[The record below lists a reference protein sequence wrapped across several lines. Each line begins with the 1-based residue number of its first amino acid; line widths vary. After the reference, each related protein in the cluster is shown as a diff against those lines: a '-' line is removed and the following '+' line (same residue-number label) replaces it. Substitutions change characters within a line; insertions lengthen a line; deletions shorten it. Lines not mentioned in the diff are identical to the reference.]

1 MTEYLPLI
9 YDLAIIAI
17 LLYSILMCARRGLI
31 RSLVD
36 LAGYFLVIWLGQ
48 FFSEKLAQMAYDT
61 LLKQRVQSVLMER
74 ISESATGSE
83 LVTQIQA
90 AFRALPPPLDT
101 LVKNTDSQLF
111 TRFENSVSDTLESIV
126 DSVATGVVEPMAV
139 GFLRIVFFLLIFAVG
154 LFIVRRLSSL
164 LGGVNYLPLIG
175 PANRLLGG
183 VLGLAEGIVT
193 VLVLIL
199 VLNLILI
206 ISQGSAGFI
215 SEEIIGRTHLLRLF
229 FVKHPLIQ

>member
-36 LAGYFLVIWLGQ
+36 LAGYFLVLWLGQ
-48 FFSEKLAQMAYDT
+48 FFSEKLAQTAYDAI
-61 LLKQRVQSVLMER
+61 LKQRVQSVLMER
-74 ISESATGSE
+74 VSESATGSE

-111 TRFENSVSDTLESIV
+111 TRFENSVSDTLESVV

-164 LGGVNYLPLIG
+164 LGGV
-175 PANRLLGG
+175 
-183 VLGLAEGIVT
+183 LGLAEGIVT

-206 ISQGSAGFI
+206 ISQGSVGFI

-229 FVKHPLIQ
+229 FIKHPLIQ